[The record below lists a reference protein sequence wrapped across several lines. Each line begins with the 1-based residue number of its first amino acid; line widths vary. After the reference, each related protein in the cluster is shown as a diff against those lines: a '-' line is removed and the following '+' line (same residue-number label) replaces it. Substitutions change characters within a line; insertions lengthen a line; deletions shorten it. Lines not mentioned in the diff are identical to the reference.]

1 MAALSCAADA
11 VHDCRTGVPM
21 MRAGFSTEAS
31 EWGDWLLRAAAG
43 HPGQLQMLYGA
54 AGERFLPEHELK
66 HLRGY
71 EDSPAGASRQ

>member
-1 MAALSCAADA
+1 
-11 VHDCRTGVPM
+11 M

-54 AGERFLPEHELK
+54 ARERFLPENKLK

-71 EDSPAGASRQ
+71 EDSRPVRVGNAAMDQKRATAVHG